1 MTTMCGILNVE
12 IITSLIR
19 NEDEIE
25 RKRITVLS
33 NGGTNGGHGE
43 GDFFVYNQLVGSV
56 E

>member
-12 IITSLIR
+12 ISTSLIR

-43 GDFFVYNQLVGSV
+43 GDFFVYN
-56 E
+56 